1 MWWHAIRDAWPQYK
15 IPHPDKL
22 SQRVEHIK
30 TYHDDKHNNSL
41 VAFIYARN
49 LLLYVRRVRVRGR
62 LTHRQR
68 VATGD

>member
-30 TYHDDKHNNSL
+30 TYQDDRTNNSL

-49 LLLYVRRVRVRGR
+49 LLL
-62 LTHRQR
+62 
-68 VATGD
+68 